1 MNHVFTSDRHD
12 ALREEVRAF
21 ADQVVRPRVA
31 RMEDTREVD
40 HELSTAIARR
50 GWIGATI
57 PAEYGGMEVGPLG
70 KTIIIEE
77 LSPVSAGQ
85 GAMVQ
90 ASQLGVAKILHC
102 GTEAQRRH
110 WLPPMA

>member
-31 RMEDTREVD
+31 HMEDTRDVD

-57 PAEYGGMEVGPLG
+57 PVEYGGLEAGHLG
-70 KTIIIEE
+70 KTVIIEE
-77 LSPVSAGQ
+77 LSRVTAAM
-85 GAMVQ
+85 GAMVP
-90 ASQLGVAKILHC
+90 ASQLGVAKILPFGRQSQH
-102 GTEAQRRH
+102 RH
-110 WLPPMA
+110 WL